1 MFDVNIATVLI
12 VSLLVMVALG
22 VHIAIAL
29 GMASALGIFLVTGG
43 SPSVVLAMLG
53 STAYEALRAYEF
65 AVIPLF
71 MLMGEFVSRSGAVT
85 DVYRAI
91 QRSLRRLPGR
101 LAVATLLGNA
111 IFSFVTGVSIAS
123 AAAFSRIAYPEMKR
137 FGYHRGFALGAVA
150 GSSCLGM
157 LIPPSVLMI
166 VWGLLTERSIGQI
179 FLAGVL
185 PGLLLVTLFVCY
197 VLVTAVLRPALVGGG
212 REIEARA
219 QYAGAD
225 APEAAPP
232 AASEATPA
240 VAPEASRL
248 QAWTSGLG
256 ILSVVVAVLGG
267 IWFGVFTPTE
277 GAGAGAFIGLML
289 AIAKGMRFRG
299 AMDAILSVGR
309 TSAPILL
316 LLVSA
321 ALYSRTLAMTGVSSG
336 IQGAFLGA
344 ELAPWLLL
352 AGMIGIWFVL
362 GMVID
367 SISIMLLTLT
377 IFEPIAVG
385 LGYDPIAFAIIGI
398 LAIEAGLLTP
408 PFGLLV
414 YTVKAAIRDEDEN
427 ISIMEIFRS
436 STPYWIIMLIGLIA
450 IVNFPGI
457 ATYLPSLVF

>member
-1 MFDVNIATVLI
+1 MFDVNIAAVLI
-12 VSLLVMVALG
+12 ITLLVMVALG

-29 GMASALGIFLVTGG
+29 GMTSALGIFLITGG
-43 SPSVVLAMLG
+43 NFSVVLAMLG

-71 MLMGEFVSRSGAVT
+71 MLMGEFIGKSGAVT
-85 DVYRAI
+85 DVYQAI
-91 QRSLRRLPGR
+91 HRGLKRIPGR

-137 FGYHRGFALGAVA
+137 CGYHRGFALGTVA

-185 PGLLLVTLFVCY
+185 PGLLLVSFYVIY
-197 VLVTAVLRPALVGGG
+197 VLGVALLRPEVVGAGKD
-212 REIEARA
+212 RVTTQIEVEDPDSLPSAA
-219 QYAGAD
+219 QVWGSAI
-225 APEAAPP
+225 
-232 AASEATPA
+232 
-240 VAPEASRL
+240 
-248 QAWTSGLG
+248 G
-256 ILSVVVAVLGG
+256 IFSVIVAVLGG

-277 GAGAGAFIGLML
+277 GAGAGAFIGLIM
-289 AIAKGMRFRG
+289 AIAKGMRIREIG
-299 AMDAILSVGR
+299 DAILSVGR

-321 ALYSRTLAMTGVSSG
+321 ALYSRTLAMTGVSSA
-336 IQGAFLGA
+336 IQDLFLGTNMLPWMI
-344 ELAPWLLL
+344 LAT
-352 AGMIGIWFVL
+352 MVGIWFVL
-362 GMVID
+362 GMIID
-367 SISIMLLTLT
+367 SISIMLLTVT
-377 IFEPIAVG
+377 IFEPIAVN
-385 LGYDPIAFAIIGI
+385 LGYDPIAFAIVGI

-414 YTVKAAIRDEDEN
+414 YTVKAAIREEDDEV
-427 ISIMEIFRS
+427 SIMEIFRS
-436 STPYWIIMLIGLIA
+436 STPYWVIMLTCMVAIA
-450 IVNFPGI
+450 AYPQI
-457 ATYLPSLVF
+457 ATFLPSLVF

>member
-43 SPSVVLAMLG
+43 SFNVVLAMLG

-91 QRSLRRLPGR
+91 HRGLQRLPGR

-185 PGLLLVTLFVCY
+185 PGLLLVSLFVCY
-197 VLVTAVLRPALVGGG
+197 VLVSAVARPALVGGG
-212 REIEARA
+212 KKVAAAGLAEETEA
-219 QYAGAD
+219 
-225 APEAAPP
+225 P
-232 AASEATPA
+232 
-240 VAPEASRL
+240 ASRL
-248 QAWTSGLG
+248 QTWTSGLG

-289 AIAKGMRFRG
+289 AIAKGMRLRG
-299 AMDAILSVGR
+299 AIDAILSVGR

-336 IQGAFLGA
+336 IQGAFLGTD
-344 ELAPWLLL
+344 LLPWMLL
-352 AGMIGIWFVL
+352 ALMIGIWFIL

-377 IFEPIAVG
+377 IFEPIAVS

-414 YTVKAAIRDEDEN
+414 YTVKAAIRDEDESV
-427 ISIMEIFRS
+427 SIMEIFRS
-436 STPYWIIMLIGLIA
+436 STPYWLIMLVGLIA
-450 IVNFPGI
+450 IVNFPQI

>member
-1 MFDVNIATVLI
+1 MFDVNIAAVLI
-12 VSLLVMVALG
+12 ITLLVMVSLG

-29 GMASALGIFLVTGG
+29 GMTSALGIFLITGG
-43 SPSVVLAMLG
+43 NFDVVLAMLG
-53 STAYEALRAYEF
+53 STAYESLRAYEF

-71 MLMGEFVSRSGAVT
+71 MLMGEFIGKSGAVT
-85 DVYRAI
+85 DVYQAI
-91 QRSLRRLPGR
+91 QRGLKRIPGR

-137 FGYHRGFALGAVA
+137 CGYHRGFALGTVA

-185 PGLLLVTLFVCY
+185 PGLLLVSLFIVY
-197 VLVTAVLRPALVGGG
+197 VLGVAILRPAMVGL
-212 REIEARA
+212 
-219 QYAGAD
+219 GAD
-225 APEAAPP
+225 RVP
-232 AASEATPA
+232 ADDEPDRTADPGQVWGSAI
-240 VAPEASRL
+240 
-248 QAWTSGLG
+248 G
-256 ILSVVVAVLGG
+256 IILVIVAVLGG

-277 GAGAGAFIGLML
+277 GAGAGAFIGLIM
-289 AIAKGMRFRG
+289 AIAKGLRG
-299 AMDAILSVGR
+299 REIVDAILSVGR

-316 LLVSA
+316 LLVA
-321 ALYSRTLAMTGVSSG
+321 ASLYSRTLAMTGVSTG
-336 IQGAFLGA
+336 IQDLFLGTDMLPWMI
-344 ELAPWLLL
+344 LATMV
-352 AGMIGIWFVL
+352 GVWFVL

-377 IFEPIAVG
+377 IFEPIAVS

-398 LAIEAGLLTP
+398 IAIEAGLLTP

-414 YTVKAAIRDEDEN
+414 YTVKAAIREEDDSV
-427 ISIMEIFRS
+427 SIVEIFRS
-436 STPYWIIMLIGLIA
+436 AAPYWLVMLTCMIA
-450 IVNFPGI
+450 IVAYPQI
-457 ATYLPSLVF
+457 ATFLPGLVF